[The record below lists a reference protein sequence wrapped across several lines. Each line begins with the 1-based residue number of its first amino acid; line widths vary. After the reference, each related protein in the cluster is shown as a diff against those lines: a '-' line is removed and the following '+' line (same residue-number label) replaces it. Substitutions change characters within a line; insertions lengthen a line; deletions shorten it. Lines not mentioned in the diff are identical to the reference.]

1 MVWAPETAD
10 TPLRVLRRLESGPRG
25 LVTADAEA
33 RLLDHGENVV
43 PSRLPPTWPRRLLR
57 SLRDPFTL
65 VLLGLGLVSALIASW
80 ATAGVIVALVLVSCL
95 LRSNG
100 EHRADR
106 STAALRKLVA
116 TTTTVRRRATKDAE
130 PEEREIPADQL
141 VPGDVIKLG
150 PGDLVPADARL
161 LRANGLTV
169 HQAQLTGESAP
180 VAKRALDL
188 PEGDEHLLW
197 QGSSVASGSALAVV
211 TATGA
216 ATRFAGAYA
225 GPPPGARLS
234 RRAGPGA
241 RLSRPAASRLPRG
254 RAGRRTSAFDRS
266 VYGLSWVLVRGML
279 VIPPVALVAN
289 AVLRGKGLEALPFA
303 VAVAV
308 GLTPEMLP
316 VVVTTVLAR
325 GSALLA
331 RRGVI
336 VKRLSA
342 LPDMGAIDV
351 LCMDK
356 TGTLTRDRPV
366 LSGSVGPGGR
376 PDPEPLRWAAVNG
389 LVTLHL
395 ADPPAPDPLDEA
407 ILAGAPEQLGE
418 VEGLDA
424 VPFDPLTRVSRALV
438 RDGDDVVV
446 VVKGAVEAVLER
458 CATSERERRRAA
470 ATAAALARSGARV
483 LAVAR
488 GPASAQEAVAHRT
501 AFAQEAVARGTV
513 SPQPRLDEAGE
524 RGLTLVGF
532 VTLADEPSPDAA
544 AALALLARRG
554 VKVKILTGD
563 HPGTAARICRELG
576 LEAGEVADAAGLTA
590 AGAERATVIARCT
603 PEQKARVVRA
613 LRAAGH
619 TVGFLGDGVNDLPAM
634 RAADVGICPR
644 SAVDVTRE
652 AADVVL
658 AGKDLSAIGQ
668 AVVVGRR
675 SSGNIVTY
683 LRIALS
689 SNLGNVIAM
698 LVAGLALPFLPMLP
712 VQVLAQNLCFDAAQL
727 ALAFERPGPAVLRR
741 PFRLRRQAVL
751 RFIAGF
757 GLVNAGVD
765 LVTFAV
771 LTRVH
776 GVLDE
781 SAFHT
786 GWLVENVLTQ
796 AAIMLLLRP
805 VARVSRPLGLAT
817 GALAAA
823 GLLLPL
829 SPLAPALGL
838 VALPVTSLLW
848 LLLVLVLY
856 AGVLVALTTR
866 TRRKA

>member
-1 MVWAPETAD
+1 MAWAPEAAD
-10 TPLRVLRRLESGPRG
+10 TPLRVLRRLETGPRG

-43 PSRLPPTWPRRLLR
+43 PSRQPPTLPRRLLR
-57 SLRDPFTL
+57 SVRDPFTL

-80 ATAGVIVALVLVSCL
+80 ATAGVIVLLVAVSCL

-106 STAALRKLVA
+106 STAALRRLVA

-188 PEGDEHLLW
+188 PDGDEHLLW

-225 GPPPGARLS
+225 GPPPGTRSGSRLS
-234 RRAGPGA
+234 RRRGA
-241 RLSRPAASRLPRG
+241 
-254 RAGRRTSAFDRS
+254 RRTSDFDRS

-325 GSALLA
+325 GAALLA

-342 LPDMGAIDV
+342 LPDVGAIDV

-407 ILAGAPEQLGE
+407 ILAGAPDLGE

-438 RDGDDVVV
+438 RDGEDVVA

-458 CATSERERRRAA
+458 CAMGERERRRAN

-488 GPASAQEAVAHRT
+488 GAASAQGGLDAVVRG
-501 AFAQEAVARGTV
+501 VASAPAG
-513 SPQPRLDEAGE
+513 LDEAGE

-544 AALALLARRG
+544 AAIAVLARRG

-644 SAVDVTRE
+644 AAVDVTRE
-652 AADVVL
+652 AADIVL

-668 AVVVGRR
+668 AVAVGRR

-776 GVLDE
+776 GTQDE

-848 LLLVLVLY
+848 LLLVLALY
-856 AGVLVALTTR
+856 AGVLVALTIR
-866 TRRKA
+866 TRRKP

>member
-1 MVWAPETAD
+1 M
-10 TPLRVLRRLESGPRG
+10 
-25 LVTADAEA
+25 
-33 RLLDHGENVV
+33 
-43 PSRLPPTWPRRLLR
+43 
-57 SLRDPFTL
+57 
-65 VLLGLGLVSALIASW
+65 
-80 ATAGVIVALVLVSCL
+80 
-95 LRSNG
+95 
-100 EHRADR
+100 
-106 STAALRKLVA
+106 
-116 TTTTVRRRATKDAE
+116 
-130 PEEREIPADQL
+130 
-141 VPGDVIKLG
+141 
-150 PGDLVPADARL
+150 
-161 LRANGLTV
+161 
-169 HQAQLTGESAP
+169 
-180 VAKRALDL
+180 
-188 PEGDEHLLW
+188 
-197 QGSSVASGSALAVV
+197 
-211 TATGA
+211 
-216 ATRFAGAYA
+216 
-225 GPPPGARLS
+225 
-234 RRAGPGA
+234 
-241 RLSRPAASRLPRG
+241 
-254 RAGRRTSAFDRS
+254 TSA
-266 VYGLSWVLVRGML
+266 
-279 VIPPVALVAN
+279 
-289 AVLRGKGLEALPFA
+289 
-303 VAVAV
+303 
-308 GLTPEMLP
+308 
-316 VVVTTVLAR
+316 
-325 GSALLA
+325 
-331 RRGVI
+331 
-336 VKRLSA
+336 
-342 LPDMGAIDV
+342 
-351 LCMDK
+351 
-356 TGTLTRDRPV
+356 
-366 LSGSVGPGGR
+366 
-376 PDPEPLRWAAVNG
+376 
-389 LVTLHL
+389 
-395 ADPPAPDPLDEA
+395 
-407 ILAGAPEQLGE
+407 
-418 VEGLDA
+418 
-424 VPFDPLTRVSRALV
+424 
-438 RDGDDVVV
+438 
-446 VVKGAVEAVLER
+446 
-458 CATSERERRRAA
+458 
-470 ATAAALARSGARV
+470 
-483 LAVAR
+483 
-488 GPASAQEAVAHRT
+488 
-501 AFAQEAVARGTV
+501 
-513 SPQPRLDEAGE
+513 
-524 RGLTLVGF
+524 
-532 VTLADEPSPDAA
+532 
-544 AALALLARRG
+544 ARRG

-644 SAVDVTRE
+644 AAVDVTRE
-652 AADVVL
+652 AADIVL

-668 AVVVGRR
+668 AVAVGRR

-776 GVLDE
+776 GTQDE

-848 LLLVLVLY
+848 LLLVLALY
-856 AGVLVALTTR
+856 AGVLVALTIR
-866 TRRKA
+866 TRRKP

>member
-80 ATAGVIVALVLVSCL
+80 ATAGVIVVLVLVSCL

-225 GPPPGARLS
+225 VPPPGSRPGPLPGARPRSRSGSRPGARLS
-234 RRAGPGA
+234 RRAGA
-241 RLSRPAASRLPRG
+241 RLPRG

-266 VYGLSWVLVRGML
+266 VYGLSWVLVRAML

-342 LPDMGAIDV
+342 LPDMGAIDI

-395 ADPPAPDPLDEA
+395 TDPPAPDPLDEA

-458 CATSERERRRAA
+458 CATSERERRRAT

-488 GPASAQEAVAHRT
+488 GPASL
-501 AFAQEAVARGTV
+501 
-513 SPQPRLDEAGE
+513 QPRLDEAGE

>member
-1 MVWAPETAD
+1 MVWAPEAAD
-10 TPLRVLRRLESGPRG
+10 TPLRVLRRLETGPRG

-57 SLRDPFTL
+57 SVRDPFTL

-80 ATAGVIVALVLVSCL
+80 ATAGVIVLLVAVSCL

-106 STAALRKLVA
+106 STAALRRLVA

-225 GPPPGARLS
+225 GPPPGTRSGSRLS
-234 RRAGPGA
+234 RRRGA
-241 RLSRPAASRLPRG
+241 
-254 RAGRRTSAFDRS
+254 RRTSAFDRS

-342 LPDMGAIDV
+342 LPDVGAIDV

-407 ILAGAPEQLGE
+407 ILAGAPELGE

-438 RDGDDVVV
+438 RDGEDVVV

-458 CATSERERRRAA
+458 CAIGERDRRRAN

-488 GPASAQEAVAHRT
+488 GAASAQAGL
-501 AFAQEAVARGTV
+501 EAVARRAA
-513 SPQPRLDEAGE
+513 SPQAGLDEAGE

-544 AALALLARRG
+544 AAIAVLARRG

-590 AGAERATVIARCT
+590 AAAERATVIARCT

-644 SAVDVTRE
+644 AAVDVTRE
-652 AADVVL
+652 AADIVL

-668 AVVVGRR
+668 AVAVGRR

-776 GVLDE
+776 GTQDE

-848 LLLVLVLY
+848 LLLVLALY

-866 TRRKA
+866 TRRKP

>member
-1 MVWAPETAD
+1 MAWAPEAAD
-10 TPLRVLRRLESGPRG
+10 TPLRVLRRLETGPRG

-43 PSRLPPTWPRRLLR
+43 PSRQPPTLPRRLLR
-57 SLRDPFTL
+57 SVRDPFTL

-80 ATAGVIVALVLVSCL
+80 ATAGVIVLLVAVSCL

-106 STAALRKLVA
+106 STAALRRLVA

-188 PEGDEHLLW
+188 PDGDEHLLW

-225 GPPPGARLS
+225 GPPPGTRSGSRLS
-234 RRAGPGA
+234 RRRGA
-241 RLSRPAASRLPRG
+241 
-254 RAGRRTSAFDRS
+254 RRTSDFDRS

-325 GSALLA
+325 GAALLA

-342 LPDMGAIDV
+342 LPDVGAIDV

-407 ILAGAPEQLGE
+407 ILAGAPDLGE

-438 RDGDDVVV
+438 RDGEDVVA

-458 CATSERERRRAA
+458 CAMGERERRRAN
-470 ATAAALARSGARV
+470 ATAAALARSGAR
-483 LAVAR
+483 
-488 GPASAQEAVAHRT
+488 
-501 AFAQEAVARGTV
+501 
-513 SPQPRLDEAGE
+513 
-524 RGLTLVGF
+524 
-532 VTLADEPSPDAA
+532 
-544 AALALLARRG
+544 
-554 VKVKILTGD
+554 
-563 HPGTAARICRELG
+563 
-576 LEAGEVADAAGLTA
+576 
-590 AGAERATVIARCT
+590 
-603 PEQKARVVRA
+603 
-613 LRAAGH
+613 
-619 TVGFLGDGVNDLPAM
+619 
-634 RAADVGICPR
+634 
-644 SAVDVTRE
+644 
-652 AADVVL
+652 
-658 AGKDLSAIGQ
+658 
-668 AVVVGRR
+668 
-675 SSGNIVTY
+675 
-683 LRIALS
+683 
-689 SNLGNVIAM
+689 
-698 LVAGLALPFLPMLP
+698 
-712 VQVLAQNLCFDAAQL
+712 
-727 ALAFERPGPAVLRR
+727 
-741 PFRLRRQAVL
+741 
-751 RFIAGF
+751 
-757 GLVNAGVD
+757 
-765 LVTFAV
+765 
-771 LTRVH
+771 
-776 GVLDE
+776 
-781 SAFHT
+781 
-786 GWLVENVLTQ
+786 
-796 AAIMLLLRP
+796 
-805 VARVSRPLGLAT
+805 
-817 GALAAA
+817 
-823 GLLLPL
+823 
-829 SPLAPALGL
+829 
-838 VALPVTSLLW
+838 
-848 LLLVLVLY
+848 
-856 AGVLVALTTR
+856 
-866 TRRKA
+866 

>member
-80 ATAGVIVALVLVSCL
+80 ATAGVIVVLVLVSCL

-225 GPPPGARLS
+225 VPPSGSRPGPLPGARPGSRRGSRPGSRLS
-234 RRAGPGA
+234 RRAGA
-241 RLSRPAASRLPRG
+241 RLPRG

-342 LPDMGAIDV
+342 LPDMGAIDI

-395 ADPPAPDPLDEA
+395 TDPPAPDPLDEA

-458 CATSERERRRAA
+458 CATSERERRRAT

-488 GPASAQEAVAHRT
+488 GPASL
-501 AFAQEAVARGTV
+501 
-513 SPQPRLDEAGE
+513 QPRLDEAGE

-619 TVGFLGDGVNDLPAM
+619 TVGFFGDGVNDLPAM

>member
-1 MVWAPETAD
+1 MVWAPEAAD
-10 TPLRVLRRLESGPRG
+10 TPLRVLRRLETGPRG
-25 LVTADAEA
+25 LVAADAEA

-43 PSRLPPTWPRRLLR
+43 PSRRPPTLPRRFVR

-80 ATAGVIVALVLVSCL
+80 ATAGVIVLLVAVSCL

-100 EHRADR
+100 EYRADR
-106 STAALRKLVA
+106 STAALRRLVA

-180 VAKRALDL
+180 VPKRALDL

-197 QGSSVASGSALAVV
+197 QGSSVTSGSALAVV

-225 GPPPGARLS
+225 GPLPS
-234 RRAGPGA
+234 RRG
-241 RLSRPAASRLPRG
+241 
-254 RAGRRTSAFDRS
+254 AGRRTSAFDRS
-266 VYGLSWVLVRGML
+266 VNGLSWVLVRGML

-342 LPDMGAIDV
+342 LPDVGAIDI

-389 LVTLHL
+389 LWTLHL

-407 ILAGAPEQLGE
+407 ILAGAPDLGE

-438 RDGDDVVV
+438 RDGEDVVV

-458 CATSERERRRAA
+458 CALGERERRRAN
-470 ATAAALARSGARV
+470 ATAASLARAGARV

-488 GPASAQEAVAHRT
+488 GPASART
-501 AFAQEAVARGTV
+501 G
-513 SPQPRLDEAGE
+513 LDAAGE
-524 RGLTLVGF
+524 RDLTLVGF

-590 AGAERATVIARCT
+590 AAAERATVIARCT

-644 SAVDVTRE
+644 AAVDVTRE
-652 AADVVL
+652 AADIVL

-668 AVVVGRR
+668 AVAVGRR

-727 ALAFERPGPAVLRR
+727 ALAFERPGPAALRR
-741 PFRLRRQAVL
+741 PFRLRRRAVL
-751 RFIAGF
+751 RFILGF

-765 LVTFAV
+765 LATFAV
-771 LTRVH
+771 LTRVP
-776 GVLDE
+776 GME
-781 SAFHT
+781 GEPAFHT
-786 GWLVENVLTQ
+786 GWLVENMLTQ

-805 VARVSRPLGLAT
+805 VRRVSRPLGLAT
-817 GALAAA
+817 GALAVA

-838 VALPVTSLLW
+838 VRLPVTSVLW

-856 AGVLVALTTR
+856 AGVLVALTAR
-866 TRRKA
+866 TRRRA

>member
-43 PSRLPPTWPRRLLR
+43 PSRLPPTWSRRLLR

-80 ATAGVIVALVLVSCL
+80 ATAGVIVVLVLVSCL

-225 GPPPGARLS
+225 VPPSGSRPGPLPGARPGSRRGSRPGSRLS
-234 RRAGPGA
+234 RRAGA
-241 RLSRPAASRLPRG
+241 RLPRG

-289 AVLRGKGLEALPFA
+289 AVLRGKGLEAAPFA

-325 GSALLA
+325 GAALLA

-342 LPDMGAIDV
+342 LPDMGAIDI

-395 ADPPAPDPLDEA
+395 TDPPAPDPLDEA

-458 CATSERERRRAA
+458 CATGERERRRAT

-488 GPASAQEAVAHRT
+488 GPASL
-501 AFAQEAVARGTV
+501 
-513 SPQPRLDEAGE
+513 QPRLDEAGE

>member
-1 MVWAPETAD
+1 MAWAPEAAD
-10 TPLRVLRRLESGPRG
+10 TPLRVLRRLETGPRG
-25 LVTADAEA
+25 LMTADAEA

-43 PSRLPPTWPRRLLR
+43 PSRQPPTLPRRLLR
-57 SLRDPFTL
+57 SVRDPFTL

-80 ATAGVIVALVLVSCL
+80 ATAGVIVLLVAVSCL

-106 STAALRKLVA
+106 STAALRRLVA

-188 PEGDEHLLW
+188 PDGDEHLLW

-225 GPPPGARLS
+225 GPPPGARSGSRLS
-234 RRAGPGA
+234 RRRGA
-241 RLSRPAASRLPRG
+241 
-254 RAGRRTSAFDRS
+254 RRTSDFDRS

-325 GSALLA
+325 GAALLA

-342 LPDMGAIDV
+342 LPDVGAIDV

-407 ILAGAPEQLGE
+407 ILAGAPDLGE

-438 RDGDDVVV
+438 RDGEDVVV

-458 CATSERERRRAA
+458 CAIGERERRRAN

-488 GPASAQEAVAHRT
+488 GSASAQA
-501 AFAQEAVARGTV
+501 G
-513 SPQPRLDEAGE
+513 LDEAGE

-544 AALALLARRG
+544 AAIAVLARRG

-644 SAVDVTRE
+644 AAVDVTRE
-652 AADVVL
+652 AADIVL

-668 AVVVGRR
+668 AVAVGRR

-776 GVLDE
+776 GTQDE

-848 LLLVLVLY
+848 LLLVLALY

-866 TRRKA
+866 TRRKP